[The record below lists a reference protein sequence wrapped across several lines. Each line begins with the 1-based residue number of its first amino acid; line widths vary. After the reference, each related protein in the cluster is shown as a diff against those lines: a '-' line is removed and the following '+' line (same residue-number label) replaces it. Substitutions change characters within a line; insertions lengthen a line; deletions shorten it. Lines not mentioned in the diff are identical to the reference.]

1 MSSYCSF
8 VFLALYLPAVMIA
21 YQLMPKKV
29 RPYLLLIAS
38 YALFYLMSGKLI
50 VYLLFTTVSVYGF
63 GRVLGNLGQEKDA
76 QVKLAERKEKK
87 AIRAVWQKK
96 QRKVLAVAIL
106 VQAGILLTVKYGAFF
121 VENIHALEQLMGITP
136 KLPVPHFVMPIGIS
150 FYTLQAVSYLT
161 DVYRGV
167 VDAEKK
173 PLPFALYMS
182 FFPCIMEGPITR
194 YGDMK
199 GQLMAGEAI
208 TYGELTLGLQRIL
221 YGLIKKMV
229 IADRLNPLVQSL
241 YDSGTAYD
249 GGMML
254 IAMLAFTCQEYM
266 EFSGTMDVILGT
278 AQIFH
283 IRLAENFT
291 RPFFSKSISEF
302 WRRWHITLGTWFKDY
317 IFYPVSM
324 AGPMKKLTQK
334 SRKRLGNYYGP
345 LLAGT
350 VALFCVWSL
359 NGLWHGAGWNYI
371 GFGMFHFLMIV
382 LGNYSE
388 PVAAGFLGKCHI
400 DQEKGLYAGFRMLR
414 TALLVCM
421 GEMIFRAATLTQ
433 GLTMLKTM
441 FGSFSVASFRDG
453 TLFSLGL
460 DKHDF
465 LILAVTLLLVLV
477 VSILQERGIHIRES
491 LAKMPAPL
499 RWTILYGAILY
510 LVIFGAYGN
519 GYLPI
524 DPIYAGF

>member
-1 MSSYCSF
+1 
-8 VFLALYLPAVMIA
+8 
-21 YQLMPKKV
+21 
-29 RPYLLLIAS
+29 
-38 YALFYLMSGKLI
+38 
-50 VYLLFTTVSVYGF
+50 
-63 GRVLGNLGQEKDA
+63 
-76 QVKLAERKEKK
+76 
-87 AIRAVWQKK
+87 
-96 QRKVLAVAIL
+96 
-106 VQAGILLTVKYGAFF
+106 
-121 VENIHALEQLMGITP
+121 
-136 KLPVPHFVMPIGIS
+136 
-150 FYTLQAVSYLT
+150 
-161 DVYRGV
+161 
-167 VDAEKK
+167 
-173 PLPFALYMS
+173 
-182 FFPCIMEGPITR
+182 
-194 YGDMK
+194 
-199 GQLMAGEAI
+199 
-208 TYGELTLGLQRIL
+208 
-221 YGLIKKMV
+221 
-229 IADRLNPLVQSL
+229 
-241 YDSGTAYD
+241 
-249 GGMML
+249 
-254 IAMLAFTCQEYM
+254 
-266 EFSGTMDVILGT
+266 
-278 AQIFH
+278 
-283 IRLAENFT
+283 
-291 RPFFSKSISEF
+291 
-302 WRRWHITLGTWFKDY
+302 
-317 IFYPVSM
+317 
-324 AGPMKKLTQK
+324 MKKLTQK

-388 PVAAGFLGKCHI
+388 PVAAGLLGKCHI
-400 DQEKGLYAGFRMLR
+400 DREKGLYAGFRMLR